1 DCCPIAG
8 CPFGCTICC

>member
-1 DCCPIAG
+1 DCCIIAG